1 MQELT
6 MRWHAG
12 EAFLNS
18 RYNHGHSDP
27 EKREVYKRCFFKGF
41 IAGVKFYAGHLFN
54 KGSIFDI
61 VRSIRE
67 TSEWER
73 WEPLVDFEK
82 TVLKALDFY
91 GKRNELKQKTSEWK
105 QQMTE
110 RMNEN
115 IHQVRSEYEQRLRLQ
130 RELLTDIP
138 KENTYEASLED
149 RVKELEKENKI
160 LDKEVKA
167 KDEQIEELSNI
178 LASLTRQGYK

>member
-1 MQELT
+1 M
-6 MRWHAG
+6 
-12 EAFLNS
+12 
-18 RYNHGHSDP
+18 
-27 EKREVYKRCFFKGF
+27 
-41 IAGVKFYAGHLFN
+41 KFYAGHLFN
-54 KGSIFDI
+54 KVSIFDI

-67 TSEWER
+67 TAEWER

-91 GKRNELKQKTSEWK
+91 GKRDELKQKTSEWK
-105 QQMTE
+105 QQMNE

-178 LASLTRQGYK
+178 LASLTRQGYKYLHSSLFT

>member
-1 MQELT
+1 M
-6 MRWHAG
+6 
-12 EAFLNS
+12 
-18 RYNHGHSDP
+18 
-27 EKREVYKRCFFKGF
+27 
-41 IAGVKFYAGHLFN
+41 
-54 KGSIFDI
+54 
-61 VRSIRE
+61 RSIRE
-67 TSEWER
+67 TAEWER

-91 GKRNELKQKTSEWK
+91 GKRDELKQKTSEWK
-105 QQMTE
+105 QQMTK

-138 KENTYEASLED
+138 KENTYEAWLED

>member
-1 MQELT
+1 M
-6 MRWHAG
+6 
-12 EAFLNS
+12 
-18 RYNHGHSDP
+18 
-27 EKREVYKRCFFKGF
+27 
-41 IAGVKFYAGHLFN
+41 
-54 KGSIFDI
+54 
-61 VRSIRE
+61 RSIRE
-67 TSEWER
+67 TAEWER

-91 GKRNELKQKTSEWK
+91 GKRDELKQKTSEWK
-105 QQMTE
+105 QQMTK

-130 RELLTDIP
+130 RELLTNIP

-149 RVKELEKENKI
+149 RVKELEKENKT